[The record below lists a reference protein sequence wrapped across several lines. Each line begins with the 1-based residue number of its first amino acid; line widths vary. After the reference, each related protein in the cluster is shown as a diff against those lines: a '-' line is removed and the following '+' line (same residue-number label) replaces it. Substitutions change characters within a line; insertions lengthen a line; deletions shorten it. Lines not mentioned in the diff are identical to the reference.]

1 MALQRIY
8 GTETEYGIIHRGVKD
23 SNPISASSF
32 LINAYLSKTA
42 DPGIGPNSP
51 RVGWDFIDET
61 PGTDIRGFSP
71 MGSLPPEIEPNL
83 VNAVLANGSR
93 YYVDHAHPEL
103 STPEC
108 LDPLSLLRW
117 DRAGDEILIKSMSAA
132 NEALPDGEELIIY
145 KNNSDGKGNSYGCH
159 ENYLISRDTPFGR
172 IVQHATTHFVT
183 RQIFTGAGK
192 VGSEAVGEK
201 RMEIPFQLTQRA
213 DFFEEE
219 VGLETTL
226 KRPII
231 NTRDEPHADPL
242 KYRRLHVIVGDANLC
257 EVSTFLKLGTTGLL
271 MAMIEDDFLDNQL
284 KIANPVHALQ
294 QVSRDMSL
302 KTPILMEGGK
312 TATALSIQWELFE
325 RSNNYLNKFGSENVG
340 GESVLKVMDYWE
352 KVLSAL
358 SSNPE
363 QLFGFLDWVTKKKII
378 DSYADRHDLNVDD
391 YKLAAL
397 DLQYHDLRPETS
409 LFLRVATEKIVSTE
423 EVELAIENPPEGT
436 RAFFRGR
443 CLQKWP
449 ESVLVGNWD
458 SIVFDTG
465 DKNLL
470 RVQLMEPLKGT
481 SEHVGDLI
489 DSCETVIE
497 LIESI
502 SETIQ

>member
-1 MALQRIY
+1 MALRRIY
-8 GTETEYGIIHRGVKD
+8 GTETEYGSILRRVKD

-32 LINAYLSKTA
+32 LINAYLSKTSE
-42 DPGIGPNSP
+42 PGIGPNSP

-61 PGTDIRGFSP
+61 PGIDIRGFAP
-71 MGSLPPEIEPNL
+71 VGSLPPEIEPNL

-108 LDPLSLLRW
+108 LDPLSLLCW

-132 NEALPDGEELIIY
+132 NEALPDGEELIVY

-159 ENYLISRDTPFGR
+159 ENYLISRETPFGR

-192 VGSEAVGEK
+192 VGSEAIGEK

-302 KTPILMEGGK
+302 KAPILLEGGK
-312 TATALSIQWELFE
+312 TATALSIQWELYE
-325 RSNNYLNKFGSENVG
+325 RSKKYLNEFGFENVG
-340 GESVLKVMDYWE
+340 GESVIKVMDYWE
-352 KVLSAL
+352 KILSAL
-358 SSNPE
+358 TSNPD
-363 QLFGFLDWVTKKKII
+363 QLFGFLDWVTKKNII
-378 DSYADRHDLNVDD
+378 DSYRDRHELNIDD

-397 DLQYHDLRPETS
+397 DLQYHDLRPEMS
-409 LFLRVATEKIVSTE
+409 LFSRVSTEKIVSTE
-423 EVELAIENPPEGT
+423 EVALAIENPPEQT
-436 RAFFRGR
+436 RAFFRGK

-449 ESVLVGNWD
+449 ENVLVANWD

-465 DKNLL
+465 DQNLR
-470 RVQLMEPLKGT
+470 RVPMMEPLKGT
-481 SEHVGDLI
+481 AQHVEHLI

-502 SETIQ
+502 SETIE

>member
-1 MALQRIY
+1 MALRRIY

-32 LINAYLSKTA
+32 LINAYLSKTSE
-42 DPGIGPNSP
+42 PGVGPNSP

-61 PGTDIRGFSP
+61 PGIDIRGFAP
-71 MGSLPPEIEPNL
+71 VGSLPPEIEPNL

-108 LDPLSLLRW
+108 LDPLSLLCW

-132 NEALPDGEELIIY
+132 NEALPDGEELIVY

-159 ENYLISRDTPFGR
+159 ENYLISRETPFGR

-192 VGSEAVGEK
+192 VGSEAIGEK

-302 KTPILMEGGK
+302 KAPILLEGGK
-312 TATALSIQWELFE
+312 TATALSIQWELYE
-325 RSNNYLNKFGSENVG
+325 RSKKYLNEFGSENVG
-340 GESVLKVMDYWE
+340 GESVIKVMDYWE
-352 KVLSAL
+352 KILSDL
-358 SSNPE
+358 TSNPD
-363 QLFGFLDWVTKKKII
+363 QLFGFLDWVTKKNII
-378 DSYADRHDLNVDD
+378 DSYRDRHELNIDD

-397 DLQYHDLRPETS
+397 DLQYHDLRPEMS
-409 LFLRVATEKIVSTE
+409 VFSRVSTEKIVSTE
-423 EVELAIENPPEGT
+423 EVALAIENPPEQT
-436 RAFFRGR
+436 RAFFRGK

-449 ESVLVGNWD
+449 ENVLVANWD

-465 DKNLL
+465 DQNLR
-470 RVQLMEPLKGT
+470 RVPMMEPLKGT
-481 SEHVGDLI
+481 AQHVEHLI

-502 SETIQ
+502 SETIE

>member
-1 MALQRIY
+1 MALRRIY
-8 GTETEYGIIHRGVKD
+8 GTETEYGIVHRGVKD

-32 LINAYLSKTA
+32 LINAYLSTTS
-42 DPGIGPNSP
+42 DQGVGPNAP

-61 PGTDIRGFSP
+61 PEIDIRGFAP
-71 MGSLPPEIEPNL
+71 IGSLPPEIEANL
-83 VNAVLANGSR
+83 VNAVLTNGSR

-117 DRAGDEILIKSMSAA
+117 DRAGDEIIVKSMKAA
-132 NEALPDGEELIIY
+132 NEVLPTGEEIIVY

-159 ENYLISRDTPFGR
+159 ENYLISREIPFGR

-201 RMEIPFQLTQRA
+201 RMETPFQLTQRA

-257 EVSTFLKLGTTGLL
+257 EVANFLKLGTTGIV
-271 MAMIEDDFLDNQL
+271 MAMIEDNFLDNQL
-284 KIANPVHALQ
+284 KIVDPVHALR

-302 KTPILMEGGK
+302 KIPIRLEGGK
-312 TATALSIQWELFE
+312 TATALSLQWEIYE
-325 RSNNYLNKFGSENVG
+325 RSHKYINEFGFENVG
-340 GESVLKVMDYWE
+340 GESVIKVMEYWE

-358 SSNPE
+358 ASSPD
-363 QLFGFLDWVTKKKII
+363 QLFGVLDWVTKKKII
-378 DSYADRHDLNVDD
+378 DSYAGRHGLKVDD
-391 YKLAAL
+391 FKLAAL
-397 DLQYHDLRPETS
+397 DLQYHDLRPEMS
-409 LFLRVATEKIVSTE
+409 LFARIPTEKIVSPE
-423 EVELAIENPPEGT
+423 EVALAVENPPDET
-436 RAFFRGR
+436 RAFFRGK

-449 ESVLVGNWD
+449 ENVLVANWD
-458 SIVFDTG
+458 SIVFDIG
-465 DKNLL
+465 DKNLR
-470 RVQLMEPLKGT
+470 RVPMMEPLRGT
-481 SEHVGDLI
+481 SQHVGDLI

-502 SETIQ
+502 SETI

>member
-1 MALQRIY
+1 MALRRIY
-8 GTETEYGIIHRGVKD
+8 GTETEYGIVHRGVKD

-32 LINAYLSKTA
+32 LINAYLSTTS
-42 DPGIGPNSP
+42 DQGVGPNAP

-61 PGTDIRGFSP
+61 PEIDIRGFAP
-71 MGSLPPEIEPNL
+71 IGSLPPEIEANL
-83 VNAVLANGSR
+83 VNAVLTNGSR

-117 DRAGDEILIKSMSAA
+117 DRAGDEIIVKSMKAA
-132 NEALPDGEELIIY
+132 NEVLPTGEEIIVY

-159 ENYLISRDTPFGR
+159 ENYLISREIPFGR
-172 IVQHATTHFVT
+172 IVQHATTHFIT

-192 VGSEAVGEK
+192 VGSEAAGEK
-201 RMEIPFQLTQRA
+201 RMETPFQLTQRA

-257 EVSTFLKLGTTGLL
+257 EVANFLKLGTTGIV
-271 MAMIEDDFLDNQL
+271 MAMIEDNFLDNQL
-284 KIANPVHALQ
+284 KIVDPVHALR

-302 KTPILMEGGK
+302 KTPIRLEGGK
-312 TATALSIQWELFE
+312 TATALSLQWEIYE
-325 RSNNYLNKFGSENVG
+325 RSHKYINEFGFENVG
-340 GESVLKVMDYWE
+340 GESVIKVMEYWE

-358 SSNPE
+358 ASSPD
-363 QLFGFLDWVTKKKII
+363 QLFGVLDWVTKKKII
-378 DSYADRHDLNVDD
+378 DSYAGRHGLKVDD
-391 YKLAAL
+391 FKLAAL
-397 DLQYHDLRPETS
+397 DLQYHDLRPEMS
-409 LFLRVATEKIVSTE
+409 LFARIPTEKIVSPE
-423 EVELAIENPPEGT
+423 EVALAVENPPDET
-436 RAFFRGR
+436 RAFFRGK

-449 ESVLVGNWD
+449 ESVLVANWD
-458 SIVFDTG
+458 SIVFDIG
-465 DKNLL
+465 DKNLR
-470 RVQLMEPLKGT
+470 RVPMMEPLRGT
-481 SEHVGDLI
+481 SQHVGDLI

-502 SETIQ
+502 SETI

>member
-1 MALQRIY
+1 MALRRIY
-8 GTETEYGIIHRGVKD
+8 GTETEYGIVHRGVKD

-32 LINAYLSKTA
+32 LINAYLSTTS
-42 DPGIGPNSP
+42 DQGVGPNAP

-61 PGTDIRGFSP
+61 PEIDIRGFAP
-71 MGSLPPEIEPNL
+71 IGSLPPEIEANL
-83 VNAVLANGSR
+83 VNAVLTNGSR

-117 DRAGDEILIKSMSAA
+117 DRAGDEIIVKSMKAA
-132 NEALPDGEELIIY
+132 NEVLPPGEEIIVY

-159 ENYLISRDTPFGR
+159 ENYLISREIPFGR

-201 RMEIPFQLTQRA
+201 RMETPFQLTQRA

-257 EVSTFLKLGTTGLL
+257 EVANFLKLGTTGIV
-271 MAMIEDDFLDNQL
+271 MAMIEDNFLDNQL
-284 KIANPVHALQ
+284 KIVDPVHALR

-302 KTPILMEGGK
+302 KTPIRLEGGK
-312 TATALSIQWELFE
+312 TATALSLQWEIYE
-325 RSNNYLNKFGSENVG
+325 RSHKYINEFGFENVG
-340 GESVLKVMDYWE
+340 GESVIKVMEYWE

-358 SSNPE
+358 TSSPD
-363 QLFGFLDWVTKKKII
+363 QLFGVLDWVTKKKII
-378 DSYADRHDLNVDD
+378 DSYADRHGLKVDD
-391 YKLAAL
+391 FKLAAL
-397 DLQYHDLRPETS
+397 DLQYHDLRPEMS
-409 LFLRVATEKIVSTE
+409 LFARIPTEKIVSTE
-423 EVELAIENPPEGT
+423 EVALAVENPPNET
-436 RAFFRGR
+436 RAFFRGK

-449 ESVLVGNWD
+449 ENVLVANWD
-458 SIVFDTG
+458 SIVFDIG
-465 DKNLL
+465 DKNLR
-470 RVQLMEPLKGT
+470 RVPMMEPLRGT
-481 SEHVGDLI
+481 SQHVGDLI

-502 SETIQ
+502 SETI

>member
-1 MALQRIY
+1 MALRRIY

-32 LINAYLSKTA
+32 LIIAYLSKTSE
-42 DPGIGPNSP
+42 PGIGPNSP

-61 PGTDIRGFSP
+61 PGIDIRGFAP
-71 MGSLPPEIEPNL
+71 VGSLPPEIEPNL

-108 LDPLSLLRW
+108 LDPLSLLCW

-132 NEALPDGEELIIY
+132 NEALPDGEELIVY

-159 ENYLISRDTPFGR
+159 ENYLISRETPFGR

-192 VGSEAVGEK
+192 VGSEAIGEK

-302 KTPILMEGGK
+302 KAPILLEGGK
-312 TATALSIQWELFE
+312 TATALSIQWELYE
-325 RSNNYLNKFGSENVG
+325 RSKKYLNEFGFENVG
-340 GESVLKVMDYWE
+340 GESVIKVMDYWE
-352 KVLSAL
+352 KILSAL
-358 SSNPE
+358 TSNPD
-363 QLFGFLDWVTKKKII
+363 QLFGFLDWVTKKNII
-378 DSYADRHDLNVDD
+378 DSYRDRHELNIDD

-397 DLQYHDLRPETS
+397 DLQYHDLRPEMS
-409 LFLRVATEKIVSTE
+409 LFSRVSTEKIVSTE
-423 EVELAIENPPEGT
+423 EVALAIENPPEQT
-436 RAFFRGR
+436 RAFFRGK

-449 ESVLVGNWD
+449 ENVLVANWD

-465 DKNLL
+465 DQNLR
-470 RVQLMEPLKGT
+470 RVPMMEPLKGT
-481 SEHVGDLI
+481 AQHVEHLI

-502 SETIQ
+502 SETIE

>member
-1 MALQRIY
+1 MALRRIY

-32 LINAYLSKTA
+32 LINAYLSKTSE
-42 DPGIGPNSP
+42 PGIGPNSP

-61 PGTDIRGFSP
+61 PGIDIRGYAP
-71 MGSLPPEIEPNL
+71 VGSLPPEIEPNL

-108 LDPLSLLRW
+108 LDPLSLLGW

-132 NEALPDGEELIIY
+132 NEALPDGEELIVY

-159 ENYLISRDTPFGR
+159 ENYLISRETPFGR

-192 VGSEAVGEK
+192 VGSEAIGEK

-302 KTPILMEGGK
+302 KAPILLEGGK
-312 TATALSIQWELFE
+312 TATALSIQWELYE
-325 RSNNYLNKFGSENVG
+325 RSKKYLNEFGSENVG
-340 GESVLKVMDYWE
+340 GESVIKVMDYWE
-352 KVLSAL
+352 KILSAL
-358 SSNPE
+358 TSDPD
-363 QLFGFLDWVTKKKII
+363 QLFGFLDWVTKKNII
-378 DSYADRHDLNVDD
+378 DSYRDRHELNIDD

-397 DLQYHDLRPETS
+397 DLQYHDLRPEMS
-409 LFLRVATEKIVSTE
+409 LFSRVSTEKIVSTE
-423 EVELAIENPPEGT
+423 EVALAIENPPEQT
-436 RAFFRGR
+436 RAFFRGK

-449 ESVLVGNWD
+449 ENVLVANWD

-465 DKNLL
+465 DQNLR
-470 RVQLMEPLKGT
+470 RVPMMEPLKGT
-481 SEHVGDLI
+481 AQHVEHLI

-502 SETIQ
+502 SETIE

>member
-1 MALQRIY
+1 MALRRIY

-32 LINAYLSKTA
+32 LINAYLSKTSE
-42 DPGIGPNSP
+42 PGIGPNSP

-61 PGTDIRGFSP
+61 PGIDIRGFAP
-71 MGSLPPEIEPNL
+71 VGSLPPEIEPNL

-93 YYVDHAHPEL
+93 YYGDHAHPEL

-108 LDPLSLLRW
+108 LDPLSLLCW

-132 NEALPDGEELIIY
+132 NEALPDGEELIVY

-159 ENYLISRDTPFGR
+159 ENYLISRETPFGR

-192 VGSEAVGEK
+192 VGSEAIGEK

-302 KTPILMEGGK
+302 KAPILLEGGK
-312 TATALSIQWELFE
+312 TATALSIQWELYE
-325 RSNNYLNKFGSENVG
+325 RSKKYLNEFGSENVG
-340 GESVLKVMDYWE
+340 GESVIKVMDYWE
-352 KVLSAL
+352 KILSAL
-358 SSNPE
+358 TSNPD
-363 QLFGFLDWVTKKKII
+363 QLFGFLDWVTKKNII
-378 DSYADRHDLNVDD
+378 DSYRDRHELNIDD

-397 DLQYHDLRPETS
+397 DLQYHDLRPEMS
-409 LFLRVATEKIVSTE
+409 LFSRVSTEKIVSTE
-423 EVELAIENPPEGT
+423 EVALAIENPPEQT
-436 RAFFRGR
+436 RAFFRGK

-449 ESVLVGNWD
+449 ENVLVANWD

-465 DKNLL
+465 DQNLR
-470 RVQLMEPLKGT
+470 RVPMMEPLKGT
-481 SEHVGDLI
+481 AQHVEHLI

-502 SETIQ
+502 SETIE

>member
-61 PGTDIRGFSP
+61 PETDIRGFAP

-271 MAMIEDDFLDNQL
+271 MAMIEDNFLDNQL

-449 ESVLVGNWD
+449 ENVLVANWD

-465 DKNLL
+465 DQNLC
-470 RVQLMEPLKGT
+470 RVPMMEPLKGT
-481 SEHVGDLI
+481 SEHVEDLI

>member
-1 MALQRIY
+1 MALRRIY

-32 LINAYLSKTA
+32 LINAYLSKTSE
-42 DPGIGPNSP
+42 PGIGPNSP

-61 PGTDIRGFSP
+61 PGIDIRGFAP
-71 MGSLPPEIEPNL
+71 VGSLPPEIEPNL

-108 LDPLSLLRW
+108 LDPLSLLCW

-132 NEALPDGEELIIY
+132 NEALPDGEELIVY

-159 ENYLISRDTPFGR
+159 ENYLISRETPFGR

-192 VGSEAVGEK
+192 VGSEAIGEK

-302 KTPILMEGGK
+302 TAPILLEGGK
-312 TATALSIQWELFE
+312 TATALSIQWELYE
-325 RSNNYLNKFGSENVG
+325 RSKKYLNEFGFENVG
-340 GESVLKVMDYWE
+340 GESVIKVMDYWE
-352 KVLSAL
+352 KILSAL
-358 SSNPE
+358 TSNPD
-363 QLFGFLDWVTKKKII
+363 QLFGFLDWVTKKNII
-378 DSYADRHDLNVDD
+378 DSYRDRHELNIDD

-397 DLQYHDLRPETS
+397 DLQYHDLRPEMS
-409 LFLRVATEKIVSTE
+409 LFSRVSTEKIVSTE
-423 EVELAIENPPEGT
+423 EVALAIENPPEQT
-436 RAFFRGR
+436 RAFFRGK

-449 ESVLVGNWD
+449 ENVLVANWD

-465 DKNLL
+465 DQNLR
-470 RVQLMEPLKGT
+470 RVPMMEPLKGT
-481 SEHVGDLI
+481 AQHVEHLI

-502 SETIQ
+502 SETIE

>member
-1 MALQRIY
+1 MALRRIY
-8 GTETEYGIIHRGVKD
+8 GTETEYGIVHRGVKD

-32 LINAYLSKTA
+32 LINAYLSTTS
-42 DPGIGPNSP
+42 DQGVGPNAP

-61 PGTDIRGFSP
+61 PEIDIRGFAP
-71 MGSLPPEIEPNL
+71 IGSLPPEIEANL
-83 VNAVLANGSR
+83 VNAVLTNGSR

-117 DRAGDEILIKSMSAA
+117 DRAGDEIIVKSMKAA
-132 NEALPDGEELIIY
+132 NEVLPTGEEIIVY

-159 ENYLISRDTPFGR
+159 ENYLISREIPFGR
-172 IVQHATTHFVT
+172 IVQHATTHFIT

-192 VGSEAVGEK
+192 VGSEAAGEK
-201 RMEIPFQLTQRA
+201 RMETPFQLTQRA

-257 EVSTFLKLGTTGLL
+257 EVANFLKLGTTGIV
-271 MAMIEDDFLDNQL
+271 MAMIEDNFLDNQL
-284 KIANPVHALQ
+284 KIVDPVHALR

-302 KTPILMEGGK
+302 KTPIRLEGGK
-312 TATALSIQWELFE
+312 TATALSLQWEIYE
-325 RSNNYLNKFGSENVG
+325 RSHKYINEFGFENVG
-340 GESVLKVMDYWE
+340 GESVIKVMEYWE

-358 SSNPE
+358 ASSPD
-363 QLFGFLDWVTKKKII
+363 QLFGVLDWVTKKKII
-378 DSYADRHDLNVDD
+378 DSYAGRHGLKVDD
-391 YKLAAL
+391 FKLAAL
-397 DLQYHDLRPETS
+397 DLQYHDLRPEMS
-409 LFLRVATEKIVSTE
+409 LFARIPTEKIVSPE
-423 EVELAIENPPEGT
+423 EVALAVENPPDET
-436 RAFFRGR
+436 RAFFRGK

-449 ESVLVGNWD
+449 ENVLVANWD
-458 SIVFDTG
+458 SIVFDIG
-465 DKNLL
+465 DKNLR
-470 RVQLMEPLKGT
+470 RVPMMEPLRGT
-481 SEHVGDLI
+481 AQHVGDLI

-502 SETIQ
+502 SETI

>member
-1 MALQRIY
+1 MALRRIY

-32 LINAYLSKTA
+32 LINAYLSKTSE
-42 DPGIGPNSP
+42 PGVGPNSP
-51 RVGWDFIDET
+51 RVCWDFIDEP
-61 PGTDIRGFSP
+61 PGIDIRGFAP
-71 MGSLPPEIEPNL
+71 VGSLPPEIEPNL

-108 LDPLSLLRW
+108 LDPLSLLCW

-132 NEALPDGEELIIY
+132 NEALPDGEELIVY

-159 ENYLISRDTPFGR
+159 ENYLISRETPFGR

-192 VGSEAVGEK
+192 GGSEAIGEK

-302 KTPILMEGGK
+302 KAPILLEGGK
-312 TATALSIQWELFE
+312 TATALSIQWELYE
-325 RSNNYLNKFGSENVG
+325 RSKKYLNEFGFENVG
-340 GESVLKVMDYWE
+340 GESVIKVMDYWE
-352 KVLSAL
+352 KILSAL
-358 SSNPE
+358 TSNPD
-363 QLFGFLDWVTKKKII
+363 QLFGFLDWVTKKNII
-378 DSYADRHDLNVDD
+378 DSYRDRHELNIDD

-397 DLQYHDLRPETS
+397 DLQYHDLRPEMS
-409 LFLRVATEKIVSTE
+409 LFSRVSTEKIVSTE
-423 EVELAIENPPEGT
+423 EVALAIENPPEQT
-436 RAFFRGR
+436 RAFFRGK

-449 ESVLVGNWD
+449 ENVLVANWD

-465 DKNLL
+465 DQNLR
-470 RVQLMEPLKGT
+470 RVPMMEPLKGT
-481 SEHVGDLI
+481 AQHVEHLI

-502 SETIQ
+502 SETIE

>member
-1 MALQRIY
+1 MALRRIY
-8 GTETEYGIIHRGVKD
+8 GTETEYGIVHRGVKD

-32 LINAYLSKTA
+32 LINAYLSTTSVQ
-42 DPGIGPNSP
+42 GVGPNAP

-61 PGTDIRGFSP
+61 PEIDIRGFAP
-71 MGSLPPEIEPNL
+71 IGSLPPEIEANL
-83 VNAVLANGSR
+83 VNAVLTNGSR

-117 DRAGDEILIKSMSAA
+117 DRAGDEIIVKSMKAA
-132 NEALPDGEELIIY
+132 NEVLPPGEEIIVY

-159 ENYLISRDTPFGR
+159 ENYLISREIPFGR

-201 RMEIPFQLTQRA
+201 RMETPFQLTQRA

-257 EVSTFLKLGTTGLL
+257 EVANFLKLGTTGIV
-271 MAMIEDDFLDNQL
+271 MAMIEDNFLDNQL
-284 KIANPVHALQ
+284 KIEDPVHALR

-302 KTPILMEGGK
+302 KIPIRLEGGK
-312 TATALSIQWELFE
+312 TATALSLQWEIYE
-325 RSNNYLNKFGSENVG
+325 RSHKYINEFGFENVG
-340 GESVLKVMDYWE
+340 GESVIKVMEYWE

-358 SSNPE
+358 TSSPD
-363 QLFGFLDWVTKKKII
+363 QLFGVLDWVTKKKII
-378 DSYADRHDLNVDD
+378 DSYADRHGLKVDD
-391 YKLAAL
+391 FKLAAL
-397 DLQYHDLRPETS
+397 DLQYHDLRPEMS
-409 LFLRVATEKIVSTE
+409 LFARIPTEKIVSTE
-423 EVELAIENPPEGT
+423 EVALAVENPPNET
-436 RAFFRGR
+436 RAFFRGK

-449 ESVLVGNWD
+449 ENVLVANWD
-458 SIVFDTG
+458 SIVFDIG
-465 DKNLL
+465 DKNLR
-470 RVQLMEPLKGT
+470 RVPMMEPLRGT
-481 SEHVGDLI
+481 SQHVGDLI

-502 SETIQ
+502 SETI

>member
-1 MALQRIY
+1 MALRRIY
-8 GTETEYGIIHRGVKD
+8 GTETEYGIVHRGVKD

-32 LINAYLSKTA
+32 LINAYLSTTS
-42 DPGIGPNSP
+42 DQGVGPNAP

-61 PGTDIRGFSP
+61 PEIDIRGFAP
-71 MGSLPPEIEPNL
+71 IGSLPPEIEANL
-83 VNAVLANGSR
+83 VNAVLTNGSR

-117 DRAGDEILIKSMSAA
+117 DRAGDEIIVKSMKAA
-132 NEALPDGEELIIY
+132 NEVLPTGEEIIVY

-159 ENYLISRDTPFGR
+159 ENYLISREIPFGR
-172 IVQHATTHFVT
+172 IVQHATTHFIT

-192 VGSEAVGEK
+192 VGSEAAGEK
-201 RMEIPFQLTQRA
+201 RMETPFQLTQRA

-257 EVSTFLKLGTTGLL
+257 EVANFLKLGTTGIV
-271 MAMIEDDFLDNQL
+271 MAMIEDNFLDNQL
-284 KIANPVHALQ
+284 KIVDPVHALR

-302 KTPILMEGGK
+302 KTPIRLEGGK
-312 TATALSIQWELFE
+312 TATALSLQWEIYE
-325 RSNNYLNKFGSENVG
+325 RSHKYINEFGFENVG
-340 GESVLKVMDYWE
+340 GESVIKVMEYWE

-358 SSNPE
+358 ASSPD
-363 QLFGFLDWVTKKKII
+363 QLFGVLDWVTKKKII
-378 DSYADRHDLNVDD
+378 DSYAGRHGLKVDD
-391 YKLAAL
+391 FKLAAL
-397 DLQYHDLRPETS
+397 DLQYHDLRPEMS
-409 LFLRVATEKIVSTE
+409 LFARIPTEKIVSPE
-423 EVELAIENPPEGT
+423 EVALAVENPPDET
-436 RAFFRGR
+436 RAFFRGK

-449 ESVLVGNWD
+449 ENVLVANWD
-458 SIVFDTG
+458 SIVFDIG
-465 DKNLL
+465 DKNLR
-470 RVQLMEPLKGT
+470 RVPMMEPLRGT
-481 SEHVGDLI
+481 SQHVGDLI

-502 SETIQ
+502 SETI

>member
-1 MALQRIY
+1 VALRRIY

-32 LINAYLSKTA
+32 LINAYLSKTS
-42 DPGIGPNSP
+42 DPGVGPNSP

-61 PGTDIRGFSP
+61 PDIDIRGFAP
-71 MGSLPPEIEPNL
+71 IGSLPPEIEPNL
-83 VNAVLANGSR
+83 VNAVLVNGSR

-108 LDPLSLLRW
+108 SDPLSLLKW
-117 DRAGDEILIKSMSAA
+117 DRAGDEILINSMSAA
-132 NEALPDGEELIIY
+132 NEALPEGEEIIIY

-159 ENYLISRDTPFGR
+159 ENYLVSRETPFGR
-172 IVQHATTHFVT
+172 IIQHATTHFIT

-192 VGSEAVGEK
+192 VGSEDTGDK

-257 EVSTFLKLGTTGLL
+257 EVATFLKLGTTGIV
-271 MAMIEDDFLDNQL
+271 MAMIEDDFLDNRV
-284 KIANPVHALQ
+284 KIANPVHALRE
-294 QVSRDMSL
+294 VSRDLSL
-302 KTPILMEGGK
+302 EAPIPLEDGR
-312 TATALSIQWELFE
+312 TATALSLQWEIFE
-325 RSNNYLNKFGSENVG
+325 RSDKYINEFGYENVG
-340 GESVLKVMDYWE
+340 GENVLKVMDYWE

-358 SSNPE
+358 SSDPD
-363 QLFGFLDWVTKKKII
+363 QLFGVLDWITKKKII
-378 DSYADRHDLNVDD
+378 DSYAYRHNLEVDD
-391 YKLAAL
+391 YKLSAL
-397 DLQYHDLRPETS
+397 DLQYHDLRPEMS
-409 LFLRVATEKIVSTE
+409 LFSRISAEKIVSPQD
-423 EVELAIENPPEGT
+423 VALAIENPPDDT
-436 RAFFRGR
+436 RAFFRGK

-449 ESVLVGNWD
+449 ENVIIANWD

-465 DKNLL
+465 DQNLH
-470 RVQLMEPLKGT
+470 RVPMMEPLKG
-481 SEHVGDLI
+481 SAQHVGDLI
-489 DSCETVIE
+489 DNCETVIE
-497 LIESI
+497 LIKSI
-502 SETIQ
+502 SETVK

>member
-1 MALQRIY
+1 MALRRIY

-32 LINAYLSKTA
+32 LINAYLSKTSE
-42 DPGIGPNSP
+42 PGIGPNSP

-61 PGTDIRGFSP
+61 PGIDIRGFAP
-71 MGSLPPEIEPNL
+71 VGSLPPEIEPNL

-108 LDPLSLLRW
+108 LDPLSLLCW

-132 NEALPDGEELIIY
+132 NEALPDGEELIVY

-159 ENYLISRDTPFGR
+159 ENYLISRETPFGR

-192 VGSEAVGEK
+192 VGSEAIGEK

-242 KYRRLHVIVGDANLC
+242 NYRRLHVIVGDANLC

-302 KTPILMEGGK
+302 KAPILLEGGK
-312 TATALSIQWELFE
+312 TATALSIQWELYE
-325 RSNNYLNKFGSENVG
+325 RSKKYLNEFGFENVG
-340 GESVLKVMDYWE
+340 GESVIKVMDYWE
-352 KVLSAL
+352 KILSAL
-358 SSNPE
+358 TSNPD
-363 QLFGFLDWVTKKKII
+363 QLFGFLDWVTKKNII
-378 DSYADRHDLNVDD
+378 DSYRDRHELNIDD

-397 DLQYHDLRPETS
+397 DLQYHDLRPEMS
-409 LFLRVATEKIVSTE
+409 LFSRVSTEKIVSTE
-423 EVELAIENPPEGT
+423 EVALAIENPPEQT
-436 RAFFRGR
+436 RAFFRGK

-449 ESVLVGNWD
+449 ENVLVANWD

-465 DKNLL
+465 DQNLR
-470 RVQLMEPLKGT
+470 RVPMMEPLKGT
-481 SEHVGDLI
+481 AQHVEHLI

-502 SETIQ
+502 SETIE

>member
-1 MALQRIY
+1 MALRRIY
-8 GTETEYGIIHRGVKD
+8 GTETEYGIVHRGVKD

-32 LINAYLSKTA
+32 LINAYLSTTS
-42 DPGIGPNSP
+42 DQGVGPNAP

-61 PGTDIRGFSP
+61 PEIDIRGFAP
-71 MGSLPPEIEPNL
+71 IGSLPPEIEANL
-83 VNAVLANGSR
+83 VNAVLTNGSR

-117 DRAGDEILIKSMSAA
+117 DRAGDEIIVKSMKAA
-132 NEALPDGEELIIY
+132 NEVLPTGEEIIVY

-159 ENYLISRDTPFGR
+159 ENYLISREIPFGR

-201 RMEIPFQLTQRA
+201 RMETPFQLTQRA

-257 EVSTFLKLGTTGLL
+257 EVANFLKLGTTGIV
-271 MAMIEDDFLDNQL
+271 MAMIEDNFLDNQL
-284 KIANPVHALQ
+284 KIVDPVHALR

-302 KTPILMEGGK
+302 KIPIRLEGGK
-312 TATALSIQWELFE
+312 TATALSLQWEIYE
-325 RSNNYLNKFGSENVG
+325 RSHKYINEFGFENVG
-340 GESVLKVMDYWE
+340 GESVIKVMEYWE

-358 SSNPE
+358 TSSPD
-363 QLFGFLDWVTKKKII
+363 QLFGVLDWVTKKKII
-378 DSYADRHDLNVDD
+378 DSYADRHGLKVDD
-391 YKLAAL
+391 FKLAAL
-397 DLQYHDLRPETS
+397 DLQYHDLRPEMS
-409 LFLRVATEKIVSTE
+409 LFARIPTEKIVSTE
-423 EVELAIENPPEGT
+423 EVALAVENPPNET
-436 RAFFRGR
+436 RAFFRGK

-449 ESVLVGNWD
+449 ENVLVANWD
-458 SIVFDTG
+458 SIVFDIG
-465 DKNLL
+465 DKNLR
-470 RVQLMEPLKGT
+470 RVPMMEPLRGT
-481 SEHVGDLI
+481 SQHVGDLI

-502 SETIQ
+502 SETI

>member
-1 MALQRIY
+1 VALRRIY

-32 LINAYLSKTA
+32 LINAYLSKISN
-42 DPGIGPNSP
+42 PGVGPGSP

-61 PGTDIRGFSP
+61 PGIDIRGFAP
-71 MGSLPPEIEPNL
+71 IGSLPPEIEPNL
-83 VNAVLANGSR
+83 VNAVLVNGSR

-108 LDPLSLLRW
+108 LDPLSLLKW
-117 DRAGDEILIKSMSAA
+117 DRAGDEILIKSMAAA
-132 NEALPDGEELIIY
+132 NEVLPAGEELIVY

-159 ENYLISRDTPFGR
+159 ENYLLSRETPFGR

-257 EVSTFLKLGTTGLL
+257 EVATFLKLGTTGII

-284 KIANPVHALQ
+284 KIADPVRALRE
-294 QVSRDMSL
+294 VSRDLSL
-302 KTPILMEGGK
+302 DTPILLEGGK
-312 TATALSIQWELFE
+312 TATALSLQWELFE
-325 RSNNYLNKFGSENVG
+325 RSHKYLNEFGFENVG
-340 GESVLKVMDYWE
+340 GETVRTVMDYWE
-352 KVLSAL
+352 KILSAL
-358 SSNPE
+358 SSNPD

-378 DSYADRHDLNVDD
+378 DSYTERHDLEVND

-397 DLQYHDLRPETS
+397 DLQYHDLRPEMS
-409 LFLRVATEKIVSTE
+409 LFSRVAAEKIVSFE
-423 EVELAIENPPEGT
+423 EVALAVENPPEET
-436 RAFFRGR
+436 RAFFRGK

-449 ESVLVGNWD
+449 DKVLVANWD

-465 DKNLL
+465 DQNLQ
-470 RVQLMEPLKGT
+470 RVLMMEPLKGT
-481 SEHVGDLI
+481 SQHVGDLI
-489 DSCETVIE
+489 DRCETVIE
-497 LIESI
+497 LIESM
-502 SETIQ
+502 SGTI